1 MRVKITAISAAM
13 IVLVAGNSWCVA
25 QPLVTGDLSV
35 YYSFDEVDE
44 DGIWADDSG
53 NNLHGLTTL
62 GIEDAEEDGMD
73 DIRLETGDKIR
84 GAGAAL
90 FATDTEIK
98 EDYIAVCDPINQP
111 DHNDGCGEFLDDRPA
126 YVPSNAFTLSAW
138 LKVEDVGADH
148 SIWQSRAGGGGFIH
162 TQVQGN
168 GNVRFRLRGDANS
181 DNIVQFNE
189 PPGDFVEYG
198 EWFHFA
204 GTYDGGAEDDFGE
217 FAIYFNGEEVF
228 SGEANGSVA
237 GDPDLAIL
245 GDWAQGGFI
254 GLVPDFNRQL
264 VGLIDEFY
272 LFSRALPPEEI
283 NTLFVM
289 DPITD
294 EGDYNG
300 DGVLDSVDIDLQAA
314 EMAKPADQQDTAV
327 FDHNADNAVNT
338 EDRTIWV
345 KDLRGTWV
353 GDSNLDN
360 EFNSGDLVVVF
371 GAGKYET
378 GETAGW
384 AEGDWSG
391 DQLFDSGDLVVAFT
405 DGGYE
410 LGPPAPAAVPEP
422 SSLAMLLLGLLLM
435 VTRRRR

>member
-148 SIWQSRAGGGGFIH
+148 SIWQSRAGGGG
-162 TQVQGN
+162 
-168 GNVRFRLRGDANS
+168 
-181 DNIVQFNE
+181 
-189 PPGDFVEYG
+189 
-198 EWFHFA
+198 
-204 GTYDGGAEDDFGE
+204 
-217 FAIYFNGEEVF
+217 
-228 SGEANGSVA
+228 
-237 GDPDLAIL
+237 LAL
-245 GDWAQGGFI
+245 QSK
-254 GLVPDFNRQL
+254 
-264 VGLIDEFY
+264 
-272 LFSRALPPEEI
+272 SR
-283 NTLFVM
+283 
-289 DPITD
+289 
-294 EGDYNG
+294 
-300 DGVLDSVDIDLQAA
+300 
-314 EMAKPADQQDTAV
+314 
-327 FDHNADNAVNT
+327 
-338 EDRTIWV
+338 
-345 KDLRGTWV
+345 
-353 GDSNLDN
+353 
-360 EFNSGDLVVVF
+360 
-371 GAGKYET
+371 
-378 GETAGW
+378 
-384 AEGDWSG
+384 
-391 DQLFDSGDLVVAFT
+391 
-405 DGGYE
+405 
-410 LGPPAPAAVPEP
+410 
-422 SSLAMLLLGLLLM
+422 
-435 VTRRRR
+435 